1 MGAQVAKILVVDDEP
16 DVQVLFRARF
26 RRELRRGELDLTFAG
41 DGVEALDR
49 VMEDPDIE
57 IVVTD
62 INMPR
67 MNGLQLL
74 AELQG
79 LGRVLQTVVMSA
91 YGDIDNV
98 RAAMN
103 RGAFDFL
110 MKPIEFDDLRATLA
124 KTLRQVTEQREGRRA
139 REDAR
144 LLQERNEFILGT
156 FSRYVSESVVDS
168 LLESPE
174 ALELGGVRREI
185 TVMMADIRGFTAL
198 SERLA
203 PEDVVDILNRYLS
216 AVIDVVM
223 SHDGTLIE
231 IMGDGL
237 LVMFGAPQERPD
249 DAARAL
255 RCAVAMQ
262 QAVHD
267 LNADLAADGIPS
279 LEVGIG
285 LNTGPAVVGNVGSE
299 KRTKYCA
306 VGAHV
311 NLACRIEGY
320 TVGGQ
325 VLASD
330 STMAAAGGIGE
341 TRDRVTVRS
350 KGVQG
355 EVGVHDVVG
364 VDGEHG
370 LRIPAALDEPLLEL
384 EPPVAVRYVVLEGK
398 DASGDVETASL
409 VGLSAST
416 GLIRFPSPVATLD
429 NVRLWVPF
437 DGRDV
442 EAYAKVVSGNGH
454 ADGSSTVR
462 FTSRPPEVVAWID
475 TVLAGDKDGAR
486 PLEPTGR
493 MSG

>member
-1 MGAQVAKILVVDDEP
+1 MAKILVVDDEP

-26 RRELRRGELDLTFAG
+26 RREMRRGELELFFAG
-41 DGVEALDR
+41 DGLEALER
-49 VMEDPDIE
+49 VIE
-57 IVVTD
+57 EPEIDVVVTD

-74 AELQG
+74 AELQS

-110 MKPIEFDDLRATLA
+110 MKPLEFDDLKATLA
-124 KTLRQVTEQREGRRA
+124 KTLRQVAELRDGRRA

-198 SERLA
+198 SERLG
-203 PEDVVDILNRYLS
+203 PEEVVDILNTYLS

-223 SHDGTLIE
+223 GYDGTLIE

-237 LVMFGAPQERPD
+237 LVMFGAPQQRPD

-262 QAVHD
+262 QAVHE
-267 LNADLAADGIPS
+267 LNADLASKGMPA

-325 VLASD
+325 ILASD
-330 STMAAAGGIGE
+330 STIAAADGIGE
-341 TRDRVTVRS
+341 TRSRATVRA

-355 EVGVHDVVG
+355 EIGVHDVVG
-364 VDGEHG
+364 VDGHGG
-370 LRIPAALDEPLLEL
+370 LRIPDALEDPLLEL
-384 EPPVAVRYVVLEGK
+384 EPPVALRYVVLEGK

-416 GLIRFPSPVATLD
+416 GLIRFPVPVAPMD
-429 NVRLWVPF
+429 NVRLWARYE
-437 DGRDV
+437 DGEV
-442 EAYAKVVSGNGH
+442 EAYAKVVSG
-454 ADGSSTVR
+454 DGRMGSSSTVR
-462 FTSRPPEVVAWID
+462 FTSRPPEVVAWIEA
-475 TVLAGDKDGAR
+475 VLAGGAAGAR
-486 PLEPTGR
+486 PLESIGR
-493 MSG
+493 VAG

>member
-1 MGAQVAKILVVDDEP
+1 MGVEVAEVAKILVVDDEP
-16 DVQVLFRARF
+16 DVQIMFRARF
-26 RRELRRGELDLTFAG
+26 RRELRRGELELTFAG

-57 IVVTD
+57 VVVTD

-124 KTLRQVTEQREGRRA
+124 KTLRQVTELREGRRA

-249 DAARAL
+249 
-255 RCAVAMQ
+255 V
-262 QAVHD
+262 
-267 LNADLAADGIPS
+267 
-279 LEVGIG
+279 
-285 LNTGPAVVGNVGSE
+285 PA
-299 KRTKYCA
+299 
-306 VGAHV
+306 
-311 NLACRIEGY
+311 
-320 TVGGQ
+320 
-325 VLASD
+325 
-330 STMAAAGGIGE
+330 
-341 TRDRVTVRS
+341 
-350 KGVQG
+350 
-355 EVGVHDVVG
+355 
-364 VDGEHG
+364 
-370 LRIPAALDEPLLEL
+370 
-384 EPPVAVRYVVLEGK
+384 
-398 DASGDVETASL
+398 
-409 VGLSAST
+409 
-416 GLIRFPSPVATLD
+416 
-429 NVRLWVPF
+429 
-437 DGRDV
+437 
-442 EAYAKVVSGNGH
+442 
-454 ADGSSTVR
+454 GSS
-462 FTSRPPEVVAWID
+462 F
-475 TVLAGDKDGAR
+475 
-486 PLEPTGR
+486 
-493 MSG
+493 